1 MSSQRLFSRSLEM
14 AGRIPEEL
22 IDTIRAQADIVDLVS
37 DFVTLKKSGKNFQ
50 GLCPFHNEKTPS
62 FNVNSERQIFH
73 CFGCG
78 KGGNVFTFLMEHE
91 KVTFVEAVHH
101 IADKLHITIPET
113 SRDRQ
118 ESSESENLGRVTQF
132 AAKFFHDQL
141 LASDPSSQVGQYV
154 SHRGLSDATIHA
166 FTLGYAP
173 NGWDGLLKEAK
184 KHDISPFW
192 LEKAGLA
199 KTNGERFYDAFR
211 NRLIFPIY
219 SVSGRVVG
227 FGGRALT
234 DEDQPKYLNSP
245 ESPIYQKS
253 RIVYGLHQ
261 TKDSVRR
268 SEKVLVVEGYMDLL
282 SLYQAGIENVAA
294 TCGTALTNEHA
305 RLIARYT
312 KNVVMIF
319 DSDSAGSR
327 AALRGLEPLVS
338 ANIWTQV
345 MQLPKNEDPDTFV
358 QNQGKDSF
366 LARINQTNSISK
378 FVAAQFDTSNN
389 EEREEALRQLSGVIN
404 KAVNPRHRERYLEEA
419 EQSLPIPQSLMAPML
434 RSHRHDHRDYEK
446 PQAPKQKFEDPERE
460 LLRMMLN
467 DVDVTLMVEK
477 QLHSSDFTNPVFGAV
492 VRQRID
498 ALDGD
503 GPSDPASL
511 VDNAPD
517 EETAQIISELIV
529 TEDTGSERER
539 RVWDYILR
547 IKHTK
552 IKLEK
557 ERLKERIAEA
567 ELSGDGTVGQVM
579 AEWQQVIIREQA
591 LLKAPSPFTEDQN

>member
-1 MSSQRLFSRSLEM
+1 M
-14 AGRIPEEL
+14 AGRISEEL
-22 IDTIRAQADIVDLVS
+22 INTIRSQADIVDLVS
-37 DFVTLKKSGKNFQ
+37 DFVTLKKSGKNYQ

-91 KVTFVEAVHH
+91 KVTFVEAVQH
-101 IADKLHITIPET
+101 IADKVHITIPKT
-113 SRDRQ
+113 SRDQQ

-141 LASDPSSQVGQYV
+141 LASNPSSQVRQYV
-154 SHRGLSDATIHA
+154 SRRGLSDATVHA

-184 KHDISPFW
+184 KRDISPFW

-261 TKDSVRR
+261 TKDAVRR
-268 SEKVLVVEGYMDLL
+268 SEKGLVVEGYMDLL
-282 SLYQAGIENVAA
+282 SLYQSGIENVAA
-294 TCGTALTNEHA
+294 TCGTALTNEHT
-305 RLIARYT
+305 RLLARYT

-327 AALRGLEPLVS
+327 AALRGLEPLVTT
-338 ANIWTQV
+338 NIWTQV
-345 MQLPKNEDPDTFV
+345 MQLPEGQDPDTFV
-358 QNQGKDSF
+358 QTHGKDSF
-366 LARINQTNSISK
+366 LARINQTNSISE

-389 EEREEALRQLSGVIN
+389 EEREEALRTLAGVIN
-404 KAVNPRHRERYLEEA
+404 KATNPRHRERYLEEA
-419 EQSLPIPQSLMAPML
+419 EQRRPIPQSLMAPML
-434 RSHRHDHRDYEK
+434 RSHRHVYRDYEK
-446 PQAPKQKFEDPERE
+446 PQTSKQKFEDPERE

-477 QLHSSDFTNPVFGAV
+477 QLHPNDFTNPVYGAIV
-492 VRQRID
+492 QQRID

-511 VDNAPD
+511 VDKAPD
-517 EETAQIISELIV
+517 EETAQVISELIV
-529 TEDTGSERER
+529 SEDAGTERER

-547 IKHTK
+547 IKHTQ
-552 IKLEK
+552 IKREK
-557 ERLKERIAEA
+557 ERLKRRIAEA
-567 ELSGDGTVGQVM
+567 EQSGDGTIGEAM
-579 AEWQQVIIREQA
+579 AEWQQVISREQS
-591 LLKAPSPFTEDQN
+591 LLKAPSPFAVDQI